1 MGEPSPSLFRHS
13 VTVVLDAFALGARHG
28 LDADHLA
35 AISELTAG
43 ERGGVHGFVSGVRYA
58 LGHAAAV
65 AAIGLVAGATG
76 LEVPAWV
83 IGATLVAL
91 GLWAARRLLWGH
103 THEHEH
109 VLEGVRVRHAHRHR
123 HAIGV
128 GVVHGLGG
136 APSAVLAGG
145 RGGLA
150 LLAFTAGLLLAN
162 GAVGAVAGVST
173 KVAVIAWVGIVAGTA
188 YGSALV
194 VGLV

>member
-1 MGEPSPSLFRHS
+1 M
-13 VTVVLDAFALGARHG
+13 LDAFALGARHG

-43 ERGGVHGFVSGVRYA
+43 ERGGVRGFVAGVRYA

-65 AAIGLVAGATG
+65 AAIGFVAGAAG
-76 LEVPAWV
+76 LDVPAWIV
-83 IGATLVAL
+83 GATLVGL
-91 GLWAARRLLWGH
+91 GLWAARLLWGH

-109 VLEGVRVRHAHRHR
+109 LVEGVRVRHAHRHR

-128 GVVHGLGG
+128 GIVHGLGG

-150 LLAFTAGLLLAN
+150 LLAFTVGLLVVN

-194 VGLV
+194 VGMI

>member
-1 MGEPSPSLFRHS
+1 M
-13 VTVVLDAFALGARHG
+13 LDAFALGARHG

-43 ERGGVHGFVSGVRYA
+43 ERGGVRGFVAGVRYA

-65 AAIGLVAGATG
+65 AAIGFVAGAAG
-76 LEVPAWV
+76 LDVPAWIV
-83 IGATLVAL
+83 GATLVGL

-109 VLEGVRVRHAHRHR
+109 LVEGVRVRHAHRHR

-128 GVVHGLGG
+128 GIVHGLGG

-150 LLAFTAGLLLAN
+150 LLAFTVGLLVVN

-194 VGLV
+194 VGMI

>member
-1 MGEPSPSLFRHS
+1 
-13 VTVVLDAFALGARHG
+13 VLDALALGARHG

-35 AISELTAG
+35 AISELAAS
-43 ERGGVHGFVSGVRYA
+43 ERGGVRGFLAGTRYA

-65 AAIGLVAGATG
+65 AAIGLAAGAAG
-76 LEVPAWV
+76 LDVPAWV
-83 IGATLVAL
+83 VGATLVGL
-91 GLWAARRLLWGH
+91 GVWAAVRLLWGH

-109 VLEGVRVRHAHRHR
+109 LDPASGSTVRHTHRHR

-150 LLAFTAGLLLAN
+150 LVAFTVGLLGVN
-162 GAVGAVAGVST
+162 GAVGAVAGATT
-173 KVAVIAWVGIVAGTA
+173 KVAVLAWVGIAGGTVYGLALVAGVA
-188 YGSALV
+188 
-194 VGLV
+194 